1 MKSPHFS
8 LKRFFTASIFVLALI
23 AVLYSQKESDALVP
37 ALRYVPKSMLVW
49 LLAEPFR
56 PEYYAQESDPEDWS
70 DAIEQASRAAAEQ
83 GGNTVKF
90 ACGRNYRVLSQ
101 TNLDWGEQGAAMT
114 SVKWESCQ
122 SNYENASNKAGIE
135 YVGGGD
141 QSAFSI
147 RSAYGM
153 TLENIKVT
161 FSNPT
166 FTGYGFDYSH
176 SDPARNGNGGDS
188 AYLTIK
194 NSTFTGTAQANQSKA
209 LIYIGGG
216 IISNFTDVHFFHAR
230 TGLKG
235 ADGDGRNNHYAYV
248 VHVLRGACNLVDVC
262 ILNPSSNWIIENFAF
277 EPNKEGKLRAIDNDC
292 GDSCA
297 FASGITLNNNYFGDG
312 VAQEEPIVRLVR
324 CSGFNAF
331 GNWFYSDTELS
342 RAAFTL
348 DGCDGGVISGNH
360 GQPFR
365 YFVETAGRT
374 TFGLTILSNK
384 INASEIL
391 HKTAECAGCSIMQ
404 PGRSGTSPVMTRLSA
419 LQASDYAADGTPL
432 ETAFGWKA
440 NARHFNS
447 SGVFTAID
455 GAYGLP
461 NAAMLIM
468 SANNGDVPVCF
479 GSDNKVNACVDG
491 SGLKSKVRITVP
503 GEQFGENWKN
513 SQEVPTKGDIYA
525 AIKALAE
532 VQAFERK

>member
-1 MKSPHFS
+1 MKKS
-8 LKRFFTASIFVLALI
+8 LVLISIILLLSFGG
-23 AVLYSQKESDALVP
+23 VLYSQKDSNALVP
-37 ALRYVPKSMLVW
+37 ALRYVPKSMLA
-49 LLAEPFR
+49 LMLAEPFR
-56 PEYYAQESDPEDWS
+56 PEYYTQESDPADWS

-83 GGNTVKF
+83 GGNTVKL
-90 ACGRNYRVLSQ
+90 ACGKTYRVEKPV
-101 TNLDWGEQGAAMT
+101 NLDWGEQGAAMT

-166 FTGYGFDYSH
+166 FTGYGFDFSH
-176 SDPARNGNGGDS
+176 SDPARGGNGGDS
-188 AYLTIK
+188 AYLTIEK
-194 NSTFTGTAQANQSKA
+194 STFTGTAQANQSKA

-216 IISNFTDVHFFHAR
+216 IISNFTDVHYLHAR

-235 ADGDGRNNHYAYV
+235 AGGDGLSNHYAYV
-248 VHVLRGACNLVDVC
+248 VHVLRGSCNFVDVC
-262 ILNPSSNWIIENFAF
+262 ILNPSSNWLIELFAF

-292 GDSCA
+292 GDDCA

-331 GNWFYSDTELS
+331 GNWFYSDTEVS

-348 DGCDGGVISGNH
+348 DGCEGGVISGNH

-365 YFVETAGRT
+365 YFVETVGRT
-374 TFGLTILSNK
+374 TFDLTILSNK

-391 HKTAECAGCSIMQ
+391 HKTAECAGCNIMQ
-404 PGRSGTSPVMTRLSA
+404 PGRGGTSPAMTRLSA
-419 LQASDYAADGTPL
+419 LQASDYAADGSPL

-440 NARHFNS
+440 NDRHFNS

-455 GAYGLP
+455 GAHGLK
-461 NAAMLIM
+461 NASMLIM
-468 SANNGDVPVCF
+468 SANNGDVPIAF
-479 GSDNKVNACVDG
+479 GTSNTIRATIDA
-491 SGLKSKVRITVP
+491 SGLHSKVPVKVP
-503 GEQFGENWKN
+503 SEQFGDSWRN
-513 SQEVPTKGDIYA
+513 SREVPTKGDIYA
-525 AIKALAE
+525 LIKALAE